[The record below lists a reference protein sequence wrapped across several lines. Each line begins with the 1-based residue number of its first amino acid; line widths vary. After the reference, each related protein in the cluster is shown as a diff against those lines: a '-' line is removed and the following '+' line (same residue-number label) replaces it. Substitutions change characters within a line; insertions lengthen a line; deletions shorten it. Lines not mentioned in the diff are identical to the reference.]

1 MVGTRNKAKSS
12 ANKVTATKWGKEHN
26 LKLQSLFLKRN
37 ERGGVNSN
45 DLNSDYIKRVL
56 RQHFPDRQYNNF
68 APLFR
73 AKARKFNLNEAL
85 DGARQ
90 AKSKYLTE
98 IPLL

>member
-12 ANKVTATKWGKEHN
+12 ANKVTATKWGKEH
-26 LKLQSLFLKRN
+26 KRN

>member
-12 ANKVTATKWGKEHN
+12 ANKVTSTKWGKEHN
-26 LKLQSLFLKRN
+26 LKLQGLFLKRN
-37 ERGGVNSN
+37 DRGGVNSK
-45 DLNSDYIKRVL
+45 DLNSDYIKRVF

-85 DGARQ
+85 DDARQ